1 MRIESGQQ
9 MFQHIENGG
18 NLKLNSEGQLETQ
31 SAAGRFFQ
39 KIGDAF
45 RSLSASGRAAIETR
59 NTRLHE
65 AMADMVRRDALVN
78 PAQAEIQ
85 RPPITQIERNR
96 MCASLAMAGELA
108 KLPPESRAAARA
120 LVLHQLREHGVLNHN
135 AATVRANI
143 QQFMQRI
150 YSDPVLSNGLK
161 CAFSLSS
168 ARLQPMMNEVAEDTR
183 AEFRKPTQQA
193 HIENGIH
200 ASYPKDAQ
208 RDSVRSINGQPVNK
222 DDLAGQLK
230 ALVPDEKMSSFI
242 SFAAS
247 QAGIEG
253 SLYKHLAMPGGTKPN
268 PDSPNLAEIQ
278 AKGLHLGTPYH
289 KYELNIQNG
298 KATIRL
304 DMDVALQPL
313 GTPNDGH
320 GVGGSRY
327 AVTMEIDLNQDM
339 TGKDMPDFT
348 LSGECTAFGPHN

>member
-150 YSDPVLSNGLK
+150 NSDPVLSNGLK

-168 ARLQPMMNEVAEDTR
+168 ARLQPMMNEVAESIR
-183 AEFRKPTQQA
+183 AEFRKPVEQA
-193 HIENGIH
+193 SVSDGIH
-200 ASYPKDAQ
+200 SSYIQDA
-208 RDSVRSINGQPVNK
+208 RRNSVRSINGQPVNK

-230 ALVPDEKMSSFI
+230 ALVPDEKMSAFI

-253 SLYKHLAMPGGTKPN
+253 GLYEHLASPSKTNPN
-268 PDSPNLAEIQ
+268 PDSPALPELI
-278 AKGLHLGTPYH
+278 AKGLRLGTPYH

-304 DMDVALQPL
+304 DMDVALQPQE
-313 GTPNDGH
+313 TPNDGH

-348 LSGECTAFGPHN
+348 LSGECTAFGPDN

>member
-45 RSLSASGRAAIETR
+45 RSLSASGRAEIETR

-150 YSDPVLSNGLK
+150 NSDPVLSNGLK

-208 RDSVRSINGQPVNK
+208 RD
-222 DDLAGQLK
+222 
-230 ALVPDEKMSSFI
+230 
-242 SFAAS
+242 
-247 QAGIEG
+247 
-253 SLYKHLAMPGGTKPN
+253 
-268 PDSPNLAEIQ
+268 
-278 AKGLHLGTPYH
+278 
-289 KYELNIQNG
+289 
-298 KATIRL
+298 
-304 DMDVALQPL
+304 
-313 GTPNDGH
+313 
-320 GVGGSRY
+320 
-327 AVTMEIDLNQDM
+327 
-339 TGKDMPDFT
+339 
-348 LSGECTAFGPHN
+348 